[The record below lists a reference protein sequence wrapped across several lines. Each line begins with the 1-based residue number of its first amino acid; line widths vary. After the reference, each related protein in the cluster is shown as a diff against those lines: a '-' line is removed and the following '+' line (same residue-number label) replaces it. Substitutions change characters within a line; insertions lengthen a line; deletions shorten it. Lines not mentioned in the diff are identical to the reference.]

1 MLLQESQGKGDE
13 GWGKKSV
20 FASFPCSQYCLCLK
34 KNAFGAAYSMSNKFL
49 IVARHTLT
57 TGLQKCL

>member
-1 MLLQESQGKGDE
+1 MKD
-13 GWGKKSV
+13 GKKVSLHH
-20 FASFPCSQYCLCLK
+20 FRANRIACLEKML
-34 KNAFGAAYSMSNKFL
+34 FWAAYSMSNKFL